1 MVCSSRWYSY
11 CSKMDIVTKLFFG
24 YESSTGNIE
33 VTPEIQDLID
43 AGIMTLEQ
51 VQNEATITE
60 NRIEENVFD
69 HPMIHSEDGKILPL
83 FSDTYSPEALV
94 MLEDETDEFDNEEDD
109 QTVDTTVDS
118 EEDDVF
124 SDDDL
129 FA

>member
-1 MVCSSRWYSY
+1 
-11 CSKMDIVTKLFFG
+11 
-24 YESSTGNIE
+24 
-33 VTPEIQDLID
+33 
-43 AGIMTLEQ
+43 MTLEQ

-109 QTVDTTVDS
+109 QTIDTSVDS